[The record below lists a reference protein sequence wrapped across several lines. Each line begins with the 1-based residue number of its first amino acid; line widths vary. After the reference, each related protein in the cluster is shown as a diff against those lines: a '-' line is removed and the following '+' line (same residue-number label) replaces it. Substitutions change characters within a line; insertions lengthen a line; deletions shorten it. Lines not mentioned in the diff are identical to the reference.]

1 MSKILQDNI
10 ISGYQIQDQ
19 IHSSI
24 NTLVYRAIR
33 VANQQPVIL
42 KRLRQEY
49 PTAQELTRYRRE
61 YAIINSLKQQGV
73 VKAYSLESYQ
83 RTLVMVLEDF
93 GGQSLRL
100 WTNNQPLGLEKFL
113 PLGIQI
119 TEILGKIHAAHII
132 HKNINSDNLVFNP
145 TNGVLKIIDFGIAT
159 QLNRE
164 TPSLKSPNLLEG
176 SLPYISPEQTGR
188 MNRSVDYRSDF
199 YSLGVTF
206 YELLTGQLPFSNQDA
221 LELVHCHLAKQPTP
235 PHQINSNIPLS
246 LSQIVMKL
254 IAKKGEDRYQSV
266 GGLQEDLEQCW
277 QQWQTRGSITLF
289 DLGARDWCD
298 RFIIPEKLYGRET
311 EVQLLLDGFERV
323 LEGKSEMILV
333 AGFSGIGKTAV
344 INEVHKP
351 ITRCQGYFIEGKFDQ
366 FNRNMPFSAFL
377 QAFRGLIRQLLG
389 QSDAELNTWKTKI
402 LAALGESGQVIIDV
416 IPELSVIIGQ
426 QPPIPELSGSAA
438 QNRFNLIFGR
448 FVRVFTTKEQPL
460 VIFLDDL
467 QWVDSAS
474 LNLLKLLMEESEIG
488 HLLLLG
494 AYRDNEVFPAH
505 PLMLSLA
512 ELEKNRT
519 LITTITLKPLALNHI
534 NQLIAETLSCDLEIA
549 QPLTELVYQKTQGNP
564 FFTTQFL
571 KGLQEDRLIVFD
583 RSLDSWECDL
593 VPVREAALTNDVV
606 EFMVGRLQKL
616 PEATQAVLKLA
627 ACIGNQFDLLTLAV
641 VCEASPV
648 EVGGDLWR
656 ALSEGFVMPVSETY
670 KFFQGDEQE
679 EMGMEAV
686 TVSYRFLHDRVQQ
699 AAYALIPEGQKQVTH
714 LHIGRLLLQNLSLEE
729 QDTNLFTI
737 ANHWNQALAL
747 ITDTS
752 EKKQLVQLNLAA
764 GEKAKGSA
772 AYEAA
777 RQYFQT
783 ALSLIDSATWQT
795 NYPLALKLHEA
806 NAEVAYLTG
815 DFALMETT
823 IEGVLNQARD
833 LLDRVKV
840 HQIKIQAQMAQ
851 SHLLEA
857 LDTGVQ
863 FLELLG
869 LKIPESAQP
878 EELQREIKAI
888 DRAMAEK
895 AIADLAHLPLM
906 EDGTQLAKVNILV
919 NLLSPCYQAKPS
931 LFPLVVCQLMQLS
944 IQYGNT
950 PQSSFIYACYGMI
963 CILVLQD
970 FASAREYGQLACQ
983 LDLSPQTGDGV
994 GGTYVAGVCLTHYSN
1009 HVRETLPLLL
1019 KAYQAGL
1026 ETGNFQFGGY
1036 AICNRSQ
1043 YLYFMGAELS
1053 ALKLEM
1059 KATSHAL
1066 TSLKQ
1071 GNTLAWSKTF
1081 EQAMLNLLGE
1091 SASPWLLIG
1100 TAYNETQSLPIQIAA
1115 NNRTELHYVY
1125 LHKLILDYLFE
1136 RIPQARENAAL
1147 AESYLDGVVC
1157 FLHEYICN
1165 FYDSLTQLAHYSYA
1179 EESGQQSILAK
1190 VQTNQVT
1197 MERWSTHAPMNGKH
1211 KYDLV
1216 AAEYHRV
1223 LGNKTEAIELYDR
1236 AMAGAEA
1243 NGYIQESALAYELAA
1258 KFYLDWGR
1266 EKIAR
1271 VYMSDAYYHY
1281 SCWGAIAK
1289 VKQLEAKYPHLLL
1302 QKSTQLG
1309 TSKSTLSITSLS
1321 QPDSA
1326 LDLESLMKASQAISS
1341 EIVLERLLKTLVQ
1354 ILLENTGAQSGC
1366 LILATNGELLIEAAG
1381 SVEEEVQVLQ
1391 SMPLEQIES
1400 SQEKLR
1406 LSSAIIN
1413 YVSRTRENLVLSDA
1427 RHKGNFTQE
1436 PYIQTYQVKSVLC
1449 VPLLNQTQLSGI
1461 VYLEN
1466 NLITDAFTADRLKIL
1481 QLLSGQAAIA
1491 IDQAR
1496 LYSSLEQ
1503 KVTERT
1509 QALQNKNQEIAH
1521 TLEQL
1526 QTTQRQL
1533 IESEKMAAL
1542 GGLVAGVAHE
1552 INTPLGT
1559 AVISASTLKNYTH
1572 SLQNDLVQGN
1582 LKRSALQNYLTVAT
1596 ESSQLILSNLHR
1608 AGELIQSFKQIA
1620 VDQTSLQIRT
1630 FALKPYLEEVLVSLT
1645 PKLKKTTH
1653 QLTVR
1658 GDDTLT
1664 LHSYPGAIS
1673 QIVTNLVVNSLTHA
1687 YQTDTVGHLSW
1698 SITPQEEQIVLYYS
1712 DDGCGI
1718 PQTNLHRIFEPFF
1731 TTARDR
1737 GGNGLGLHLVYNLV
1751 TQKLQGRIT
1760 VDSEVGAGT
1769 TFTITLPV
1777 VIPL

>member
-1 MSKILQDNI
+1 
-10 ISGYQIQDQ
+10 
-19 IHSSI
+19 
-24 NTLVYRAIR
+24 
-33 VANQQPVIL
+33 
-42 KRLRQEY
+42 
-49 PTAQELTRYRRE
+49 
-61 YAIINSLKQQGV
+61 
-73 VKAYSLESYQ
+73 
-83 RTLVMVLEDF
+83 
-93 GGQSLRL
+93 
-100 WTNNQPLGLEKFL
+100 
-113 PLGIQI
+113 
-119 TEILGKIHAAHII
+119 
-132 HKNINSDNLVFNP
+132 
-145 TNGVLKIIDFGIAT
+145 
-159 QLNRE
+159 
-164 TPSLKSPNLLEG
+164 
-176 SLPYISPEQTGR
+176 
-188 MNRSVDYRSDF
+188 
-199 YSLGVTF
+199 
-206 YELLTGQLPFSNQDA
+206 
-221 LELVHCHLAKQPTP
+221 
-235 PHQINSNIPLS
+235 
-246 LSQIVMKL
+246 
-254 IAKKGEDRYQSV
+254 
-266 GGLQEDLEQCW
+266 
-277 QQWQTRGSITLF
+277 
-289 DLGARDWCD
+289 
-298 RFIIPEKLYGRET
+298 
-311 EVQLLLDGFERV
+311 
-323 LEGKSEMILV
+323 MILV

-344 INEVHKP
+344 VNEVHKP
-351 ITRCQGYFIEGKFDQ
+351 ITRCQGYVIEGKFDQ

-377 QAFRGLIRQLLG
+377 QAFRSLIRQLLS
-389 QSDAELNTWKTKI
+389 QSDAELNAWKTKI
-402 LAALGESGQVIIDV
+402 LAALEESGQVIIDV

-438 QNRFNLIFGR
+438 QNRFNLLFGR
-448 FVRVFTTKEQPL
+448 FMRVFTTKEQPL

-467 QWVDSAS
+467 QWADSAS
-474 LNLLKLLMEESEIG
+474 LNLLKLLMEESEVG
-488 HLLLLG
+488 HLLVLG

-512 ELEKNRT
+512 ELEKNRA

-534 NQLIAETLSCDLEIA
+534 NQLIAETLSCDLDIA

-571 KGLQEDRLIVFD
+571 KGLQEDKLIVFNH
-583 RSLDSWECDL
+583 SLGSWECDL

-641 VCEASPV
+641 VRKASPA
-648 EVGGDLWR
+648 EVGADLWR

-670 KFFQGDEQE
+670 KFFQGDGQE
-679 EMGMEAV
+679 EMEMEMVA
-686 TVSYRFLHDRVQQ
+686 VSYRFLHDRVQQ

-729 QDTNLFTI
+729 QDANLFTI

-747 ITDTS
+747 ITAPS

-764 GEKAKGSA
+764 GQKAKGSA

-783 ALSLIDSATWQT
+783 ALSLIDSTTWQT

-815 DFALMETT
+815 DFALMETI
-823 IEGVLNQARD
+823 IEGVLNQAKD
-833 LLDRVKV
+833 LLDLVNV

-857 LDTGVQ
+857 LDTGMQ

-869 LKIPESAQP
+869 LTIPESPQP
-878 EELQREIKAI
+878 EELQLEIKAI
-888 DRAMAEK
+888 DRAMAGK

-906 EDGTQLAKVNILV
+906 EDVNQLAKVNILV
-919 NLLSPCYQAKPS
+919 NLLSSCYQAKPS
-931 LFPLVVCQLMQLS
+931 LFPWVVCQLMQLS

-950 PQSSFIYACYGMI
+950 PQSSYIYSCYGMI
-963 CILVLQD
+963 CLLALQD

-983 LDLSPQTGDGV
+983 LDLTPQTGDRV
-994 GGTYVAGVCLTHYSN
+994 NGTFVAGSCLTHYSN

-1043 YLYFMGAELS
+1043 YLYLMGAELS
-1053 ALKLEM
+1053 ALKSEM

-1066 TSLKQ
+1066 NSLKQ
-1071 GNTLAWSKTF
+1071 GNALVWSQTF
-1081 EQAMLNLLGE
+1081 EQAAFNLLGE
-1091 SASPWLLIG
+1091 SASPWSLVG
-1100 TAYNETQSLPIQIAA
+1100 AAYNENQSLPLQLAA
-1115 NNRTELHYVY
+1115 NDRTGLHYVY

-1165 FYDSLTQLAHYSYA
+1165 FYDSLAQLAHHSHA
-1179 EESGQQSILAK
+1179 EESVQQSILAK

-1197 MERWSTHAPMNGKH
+1197 MERWASYAPMNGQH

-1223 LGNKTEAIELYDR
+1223 LDNKTKAIELYDL
-1236 AMAGAEA
+1236 AIAGAEA
-1243 NGYIQESALAYELAA
+1243 NGYLQESALAYELAA
-1258 KFYLDWGR
+1258 KFYLDWGK

-1289 VKQLEAKYPHLLL
+1289 VKQLEAKYSHLLL

-1309 TSKSTLSITSLS
+1309 TSKSTPSITSLS

-1366 LILATNGELLIEAAG
+1366 LILATNGELLIEAVG
-1381 SVEEEVQVLQ
+1381 SVEREVQVLQ
-1391 SMPLEQIES
+1391 SIPLEQIES
-1400 SQEKLR
+1400 SPENLR

-1413 YVSRTRENLVLSDA
+1413 YVSRTQENLVLSDA
-1427 RHKGNFTQE
+1427 SHKGNFAQE

-1449 VPLLNQTQLSGI
+1449 VPLFNQTQLSGI

-1466 NLITDAFTADRLKIL
+1466 NLVTDAFTADRLKIL

-1509 QALQNKNQEIAH
+1509 QALQNKNQELVH

-1526 QTTQRQL
+1526 QTTQHQL

-1559 AVISASTLKNYTH
+1559 AVISASTLENHTH
-1572 SLQNDLVQGN
+1572 SMQNDLVQGN

-1620 VDQTSLQIRT
+1620 VDQTSLQVRT
-1630 FALKPYLEEVLVSLT
+1630 FALKPYLEEVLFSLS
-1645 PKLKKTTH
+1645 PQIKKTDH

-1664 LHSYPGAIS
+1664 LYSYPGAIS

-1687 YQTDTVGHLSW
+1687 YQPDTKGNLSW
-1698 SITPQEEQIVLYYS
+1698 SITSQEEQIVLCYS

-1718 PQTNLHRIFEPFF
+1718 SQTNLHRIFEPFF

-1737 GGNGLGLHLVYNLV
+1737 GGSGLGLHLVYNLV
-1751 TQKLQGRIT
+1751 TQKLQGKIT
-1760 VDSEVGAGT
+1760 VDSEVEAGT
-1769 TFTITLPV
+1769 TFTITLPTV
-1777 VIPL
+1777 LHC